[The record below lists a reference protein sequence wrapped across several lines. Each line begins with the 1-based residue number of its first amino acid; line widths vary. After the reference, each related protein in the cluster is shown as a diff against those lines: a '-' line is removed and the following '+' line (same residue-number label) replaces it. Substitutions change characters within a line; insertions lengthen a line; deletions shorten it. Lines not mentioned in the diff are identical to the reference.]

1 MERSWHWGVCRNQSR
16 RWSIIK
22 AVKFIACVKEVEYY
36 DGSKWENEYYQYW
49 KDEHE
54 EEPLTS

>member
-36 DGSKWENEYYQYW
+36 DGSKWENEYYQY
-49 KDEHE
+49 
-54 EEPLTS
+54 SIQ